1 MDQDQT
7 PMEHDPTVLEALQRY
22 FSRPGEDTVPP
33 ETASFDRR
41 RDAHAL
47 QTNESKY
54 LTVALI
60 FFLLGQFLIE
70 FLRESLGWLG
80 IGLIMAGFV
89 LGLIAFLR
97 KKSAVDENL
106 KGKSAQAQI
115 NHVGVRLVWVLTAF
129 VLAVAAS
136 LLYRQGRVNSLA
148 GLLWLASI
156 VAVVGA
162 FFQADRFHW
171 PDIKSVF
178 RNFLSSPRKWIVY
191 GILIAVVL
199 VFQLGRLEQ
208 VPPEIISSQV
218 EGYYTVDGI
227 LNGDSGLWFPRNVVS
242 EPLSYYWAALVNV
255 FRASPLSFA
264 SLKLAYGLAGLVAV
278 IYMFML
284 GKRLFDETAGFISAL
299 MLGVSFWSI
308 LQQRAVLGYGLVLP
322 IMLPA
327 LYYLFKSLQD
337 DDLNSLLIAS
347 ALTALGLL
355 TNKIFIILVIANL
368 IISILY
374 SNRKEGDEAGIT
386 LPLRIG
392 ISLLTGSV
400 VVLPL
405 IFVIALN
412 PAGWIALII
421 DQLSAPND
429 SGLIGAL
436 ITFFRNLVSALGMVN
451 WSNRSS
457 WVDGIGGRGA
467 LDWVSA
473 AFFLFGL
480 CVTLLHDLRS
490 DRKQALSLV
499 FLFVIMLVPSALSI
513 AQPMENPSLSRA
525 LGAAIPAILIAGRG
539 FGFAAERLASVGKE
553 NIWVRKVFFIAIFGV
568 LIVLNN
574 FGLINS
580 TYTRNYQASAWNASE
595 MAEVI
600 RNYDIGKSG
609 NSQAFVVGF
618 PHWVDAR
625 SVAITMGQPESN
637 LSILPQDLGS
647 TLEPQISKIFL
658 LHLSDTESLGQLQS
672 LYPGGV
678 ATTYQSLHPDKNFMI
693 YLVSQ

>member
-1 MDQDQT
+1 MDQDQMT
-7 PMEHDPTVLEALQRY
+7 LEHDPTVLEALQRY
-22 FSRPGEDTVPP
+22 FSKPGEDTEPV
-33 ETASFDRR
+33 EAGSFNAPHSTDSKLLP
-41 RDAHAL
+41 AAL
-47 QTNESKY
+47 
-54 LTVALI
+54 LC
-60 FFLLGQFLIE
+60 FLLGQFLIE
-70 FLRESLGWLG
+70 FLRQALG
-80 IGLIMAGFV
+80 V
-89 LGLIAFLR
+89 LGLGLVVAGFILALTAFLR
-97 KKSAVDENL
+97 QEKAPYENPR
-106 KGKSAQAQI
+106 KESAQFQV
-115 NHVGVRLVWVLTAF
+115 NQVGVRMVWILAAF
-129 VLAVAAS
+129 VMAVTAS
-136 LLYRQGRVNSLA
+136 LFYRQGSLSMMA

-156 VAVVGA
+156 FAIVRA

-171 PDIKSVF
+171 SDFKSVF
-178 RNFLSSPRKWIVY
+178 RSFMSSPRKWIVY

-199 VFQLGRLEQ
+199 IFQLGRLEQ

-227 LNGDSGLWFPRNVVS
+227 LNGDRGLWFPRNVVG

-278 IYMFML
+278 IYMFKL
-284 GKRLFDETAGFISAL
+284 GKRLFDEKTGYISAL
-299 MLGVSFWSI
+299 LLGVSFWSI

-347 ALTALGLL
+347 ALTAMGLL
-355 TNKIFIILVIANL
+355 TNKIFIVLVIANL

-374 SNRKEGDEAGIT
+374 ANRKEGDEAGIT

-412 PAGWIALII
+412 PASWIAPII
-421 DQLSAPND
+421 DQLSAPNG

-436 ITFFRNLVSALGMVN
+436 ITFFRNLFSALGMVN

-490 DRKQALSLV
+490 DCKQALSLV

-513 AQPMENPSLSRA
+513 AQPMVNPSFSRA

-539 FGFAAERLASVGKE
+539 GGFAAERLASVGKE
-553 NIWVRKVFFIAIFGV
+553 NFWIRRVVFIAIFGLV
-568 LIVLNN
+568 IVLNN
-574 FGLINS
+574 FSLINS

-600 RNYDIGKSG
+600 RNYDTGKSG
-609 NSQAFVVGF
+609 NSQAYVVGF

-637 LSILPQDLGS
+637 LSILPQDLGN
-647 TLEPQISKIFL
+647 TVEPQISKIFL

-678 ATTYQSLHPDKNFMI
+678 ATTYQSLHPDKNFII

>member
-1 MDQDQT
+1 MT
-7 PMEHDPTVLEALQRY
+7 LEHDPTVLEALQRY
-22 FSRPGEDTVPP
+22 FSKPGEDTEPV
-33 ETASFDRR
+33 EAGSFNAPHSTDSKLLP
-41 RDAHAL
+41 AAL
-47 QTNESKY
+47 
-54 LTVALI
+54 LC
-60 FFLLGQFLIE
+60 FLLGQFLIE
-70 FLRESLGWLG
+70 FLRQALG
-80 IGLIMAGFV
+80 V
-89 LGLIAFLR
+89 LGLGLVVAGFILALTAFLR
-97 KKSAVDENL
+97 QEKAPYENPR
-106 KGKSAQAQI
+106 KESAQFQV
-115 NHVGVRLVWVLTAF
+115 NQVGVRMVWILAAF
-129 VLAVAAS
+129 VMAVTAS
-136 LLYRQGRVNSLA
+136 LFYRQGSLSMMA

-156 VAVVGA
+156 FAIVRA

-171 PDIKSVF
+171 SDFKSVF
-178 RNFLSSPRKWIVY
+178 RSFMSSPRKWIVY

-199 VFQLGRLEQ
+199 IFQLGRLEQ

-227 LNGDSGLWFPRNVVS
+227 LNGDRGLWFPRNVVG

-278 IYMFML
+278 IYMFKL
-284 GKRLFDETAGFISAL
+284 GKRLFDEKTGYISAL
-299 MLGVSFWSI
+299 LLGVSFWSI

-347 ALTALGLL
+347 ALTAMGLL
-355 TNKIFIILVIANL
+355 TNKIFIVLVIANL

-374 SNRKEGDEAGIT
+374 ANRKEGDEAGIT

-412 PAGWIALII
+412 PASWIAPII
-421 DQLSAPND
+421 DQLSAPNG

-436 ITFFRNLVSALGMVN
+436 ITFFRNLFSALGMVN

-490 DRKQALSLV
+490 DCKQALSLV

-553 NIWVRKVFFIAIFGV
+553 NFWIRRVVFIAIFGLV
-568 LIVLNN
+568 IVLNN
-574 FGLINS
+574 FSLINS

-600 RNYDIGKSG
+600 RNYDTGKSG
-609 NSQAFVVGF
+609 NSQAYVVGF

-637 LSILPQDLGS
+637 LSILPQDLGN
-647 TLEPQISKIFL
+647 TVEPQISKIFL

-678 ATTYQSLHPDKNFMI
+678 ATTYQSLHPDKNFII